1 MTPRAFKCSRFEG
14 KGNMKIATI
23 FLASF
28 FGFYS
33 CGIGPESQPRAEN
46 ARSVENTD
54 EKPLASGS
62 SVAPE
67 PTPKAAQNQ
76 PKTIRDFFTL
86 LPERYFVLEGCDRE
100 TDKDCRKARA
110 DYLKTFTQVEDTANG
125 YFKGGCDGGQ
135 SCIEMAIFK
144 RPDGTY
150 LVGVYTSGEMMND
163 FYFLD
168 YADGKWTD
176 VSSNAVP
183 EFSKKN
189 WYELPRLG
197 TTMKVYS
204 KKILEKTAEFEISD
218 KGTLIYELAWKDGKF
233 TKLNKK

>member
-67 PTPKAAQNQ
+67 PTPKA
-76 PKTIRDFFTL
+76 P
-86 LPERYFVLEGCDRE
+86 
-100 TDKDCRKARA
+100 DKDCRKARA